1 MARSINSSIRP
12 SNAVRDASIRRI
24 PAFGGKPVAN
34 LPMLKAARLPLQHQ
48 TVLIDTCLV
57 LEGKSRGRAGGRAR
71 GLAGGR
77 ATGRAAGC

>member
-12 SNAVRDASIRRI
+12 SNAEPDASIRLI

-34 LPMLKAARLPLQHQ
+34 LAMWKAARLPLQHQ

-57 LEGKSRGRAGGRAR
+57 LEGKSRGIKRGARMPGAGFTWQA
-71 GLAGGR
+71 
-77 ATGRAAGC
+77 